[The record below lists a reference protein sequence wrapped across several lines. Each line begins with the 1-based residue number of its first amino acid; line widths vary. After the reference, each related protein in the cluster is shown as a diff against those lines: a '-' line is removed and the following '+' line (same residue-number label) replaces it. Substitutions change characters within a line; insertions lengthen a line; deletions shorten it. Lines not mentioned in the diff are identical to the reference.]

1 MAESPQE
8 ITREPGAPIA
18 KDAVDPELIKL
29 GRPRAKIGLV
39 TAAGMV
45 LLCTLFLLK
54 LLPDRRFGS
63 EPDEPRPVTV
73 AEVASGKVPEDSYI
87 ALEAEPMMAHAIR
100 ANKNKGELG
109 LRVVPARGSGE
120 RVWLVLDG
128 VGWDPPVLGRYQ
140 GRLRKLADL
149 PFEAAMRDHARAQPR
164 PVFALATTVRAGFA
178 TTTIRTVDGDE
189 VKVSDT
195 DRVAFDVIDPAL
207 AAVVATFTGG
217 TPDHTALLD
226 GAAWTAELARLG
238 IPATPLPPDD
248 RDRALGQVR
257 FDVTMPVPAVTEKL
271 EAAKL
276 WAARVEPVTRHH
288 QTTWGE
294 LEKSPAG
301 SFTFGTTSIPEAQLD
316 LVGIHATRAIP
327 ADAYVLIA
335 NEKPQE
341 FWYILPI
348 LIAVALIGLLF
359 LWGLI
364 RTIRRDLLP
373 SRA

>member
-1 MAESPQE
+1 MAESPQQ
-8 ITREPGAPIA
+8 IAREPGAPIA
-18 KDAVDPELIKL
+18 RDAIDPELIKL

-45 LLCTLFLLK
+45 FLCTLFILK
-54 LLPDRRFGS
+54 LLPDWRFAS
-63 EPDEPRPVTV
+63 EPDAPRPVAV
-73 AEVASGKVPEDSYI
+73 AEVAAGKVAEDSYI

-100 ANKNKGELG
+100 ANKNRGELG

-149 PFEAAMRDHARAQPR
+149 PFEAAMREHSLAQPR
-164 PVFALATTVRAGFA
+164 PVFARAATVRAGFA

-189 VKVSDT
+189 VKVSDS

-207 AAVVATFTGG
+207 STVVATFTGG
-217 TPDHTALLD
+217 TPEHTALLD
-226 GAAWTAELARLG
+226 AAAWTAEVARLG
-238 IPATPLPPDD
+238 IPATLLPPDD
-248 RDRALGQVR
+248 RDRALGQAR
-257 FDVTMPVPAVTEKL
+257 FDVTMPVATVTEKL
-271 EAAKL
+271 EVAKL

-294 LEKSPAG
+294 LKKSPSG
-301 SFTFGTTSIPEAQLD
+301 SFTFATTTIPEAQLD
-316 LVGIHATRAIP
+316 LVGIYATRAIP
-327 ADAYVLIA
+327 ADAYALIA
-335 NEKPQE
+335 NEQPQE

-348 LIAVALIGLLF
+348 LIVVALIGLLF

-373 SRA
+373 TRA